1 MSVSKK
7 IIISTILSAVVMFG
21 FSALILNPSVNDANV
36 YLFCGIVWLLM
47 INAIYPL
54 FMVFIGIF
62 IGGQFN
68 KLWFVPIIPAA
79 LFTAAMWVSSNISPE
94 IMMYPLGY
102 LVIGEIA
109 GLLTFLVNKQKLK
122 NKGKDNG

>member
-1 MSVSKK
+1 
-7 IIISTILSAVVMFG
+7 MFG
-21 FSALILNPSVNDANV
+21 FSALILNPSANDANV

-62 IGGQFN
+62 IGAQFN
-68 KLWFVPIIPAA
+68 KLWFVPIIPAVM
-79 LFTAAMWVSSNISPE
+79 FVAAMCVFQTFGAESLV
-94 IMMYPLGY
+94 YPLGY
-102 LVIGEIA
+102 LAVGEIA
-109 GLLTFLVNKQKLK
+109 GLLTFLVKEQKQK